1 MKQFAIR
8 PVVLAGLL
16 ATTTLSAWATDGYF
30 AHGYGIK
37 AKGMGGAAVA
47 STDNAF
53 AGANN
58 PATAAWA
65 GSRMEAGVDLFMPD
79 RGMSRTGGMDANVT
93 SDSKSFLVPEFGYNK
108 VHNAQIS
115 YGVTVYGNGGMNTDY
130 AGGQTDCGNFGGP
143 GKNALCGSDRL
154 GVNLMQLIIA
164 PTLGYKLDDKHAV
177 GISPLIIVQQFSAE
191 GLQLFTQGLPGQPP
205 FSSQG
210 TKVTNNGNEKST
222 GIGVRLGY
230 LGKLNDKLNVG
241 VSYSPKISMSKLGS
255 YAGLFAEG
263 GGFDIPENYSVG
275 FTYQLTSQTQ
285 IAMDYQRIGYS
296 GVRSIGNPQ
305 ANIFSSQMGLAA
317 GPGFGWS
324 DVDVFKLG
332 VQWQQTPKLQLRAG
346 YNKST
351 NPIKSADVTFNI
363 LAPGVITDHYTLGG
377 TYALEG
383 NKEVSFYYMYAP
395 EQKVTGDS
403 LFRNFGVATAT
414 ETIRMS
420 QQSLGVQFGWKY

>member
-1 MKQFAIR
+1 MKKFTIR
-8 PVVLAGLL
+8 PMVLASLL
-16 ATTTLSAWATDGYF
+16 ATSTLSAWATDGYF
-30 AHGYGIK
+30 SHGYGMK

-47 STDNAF
+47 SMDNTF

-58 PATAAWA
+58 PATSAWA
-65 GSRMEAGVDLFMPD
+65 GNRMEAGVDLFMPD
-79 RGMSRTGGMDANVT
+79 RGMSRVNGAPMDANVS
-93 SDSKSFLVPEFGYNK
+93 SDSNSFLVPEFGYNK

-130 AGGQTDCGNFGGP
+130 AQNSLGGTG
-143 GKNALCGSDRL
+143 RL

-164 PTLGYKLDDKHAV
+164 PTLGYKLNDTHSV
-177 GISPLIIVQQFSAE
+177 GVSPLIIVQQFSAE
-191 GLQLFTQGLPGQPP
+191 GLDG
-205 FSSQG
+205 FSTMSG
-210 TKVTNNGNEKST
+210 ADTKLTNKGNEKSK

-230 LGKLNDKLNVG
+230 LGKMNDKLNVG
-241 VSYSPKISMSKLGS
+241 VSYSPKTSMSKFDN

-263 GGFDIPENYSVG
+263 GGFDIPENYALG
-275 FTYQLTSQTQ
+275 FTYQASSQFQ
-285 IAMDYQRIGYS
+285 IAMDYQRINYS
-296 GVRSIGNPQ
+296 SVAAIGNP
-305 ANIFSSQMGLAA
+305 SSNQSRLGSAS

-332 VQWQQTPKLQLRAG
+332 VQWQHSPKLQLRAG

-351 NPIKSADVTFNI
+351 NPIKSSDVSFNI
-363 LAPGVITDHYTLGG
+363 VAPGVITDHYTLGG

-395 EQKVTGDS
+395 EQSVKGNS
-403 LFRNFGVATAT
+403 MYNAPPPNGRGLNAT

-420 QQSLGVQFGWKY
+420 QQSLGIQFGWKY

>member
-230 LGKLNDKLNVG
+230 LGKMNDKLNVG

-263 GGFDIPENYSVG
+263 GALTFPKTTRLDLPINSPVKRKLRWITNASVIRVSVPSE
-275 FTYQLTSQTQ
+275 TRKQ
-285 IAMDYQRIGYS
+285 I
-296 GVRSIGNPQ
+296 
-305 ANIFSSQMGLAA
+305 SSLVK
-317 GPGFGWS
+317 W
-324 DVDVFKLG
+324 DWL
-332 VQWQQTPKLQLRAG
+332 
-346 YNKST
+346 
-351 NPIKSADVTFNI
+351 
-363 LAPGVITDHYTLGG
+363 LAP
-377 TYALEG
+377 ALVG
-383 NKEVSFYYMYAP
+383 LMWMCSSWACNGSKRRSCNCALDTTSP
-395 EQKVTGDS
+395 P
-403 LFRNFGVATAT
+403 
-414 ETIRMS
+414 IRSNRLM
-420 QQSLGVQFGWKY
+420 